1 MMPPVRPRAVVF
13 DLDGTLVDSLA
24 LVLAALT
31 HVLEPF
37 GRRPTMDVFAHLGGP
52 PHRFMADLLP
62 PGADVAAV
70 LGRFRDYHVAHSHR
84 IEPYDAAP
92 PLLRQL
98 RDAGVPVGVWTGRD
112 RLSTDWLFQ
121 RHGLEELFAACV
133 CGDDL
138 PSHKPDPAGLRR
150 ILGQLGV
157 APGDVLLVG
166 DADVDVL
173 GGAACGVRTLLI
185 RHQRTIDDAVLARC
199 WRSVESPHEAYAV
212 VRAECGLDG

>member
-1 MMPPVRPRAVVF
+1 MISPGRPRAVVF
-13 DLDGTLVDSLA
+13 DLDGTLMDSLA

-52 PHRFMADLLP
+52 PDRFMADLLP
-62 PGADVAAV
+62 PGADVATV
-70 LGRFRDYHVAHSHR
+70 LARFRDYHLAHSHR
-84 IEPYDAAP
+84 IAPYEGAP

-98 RDAGVPVGVWTGRD
+98 RAAGVPVAVWTGRD
-112 RLSTDWLFQ
+112 RQSTDWLFQ
-121 RHGLEELFAACV
+121 RHGLRDELATSV

-138 PSHKPDPAGLRR
+138 PSHKPDPAGLRK
-150 ILGQLGV
+150 ILDELGV
-157 APGDVLLVG
+157 PAAEALLVG

-185 RHQRTIDDAVLARC
+185 RHQRNIDPTVLTRC
-199 WRSVESPHEAYAV
+199 WRDVEGPDAAYAV
-212 VRAECGLDG
+212 VRAQFGLAD